1 MSQIQELNNK
11 LKNKNNKIKILY
23 MQLNNKNN
31 KIKIQDDEIKKIKEE
46 CEFMS
51 IIISFYLIIYIYL
64 KIKY

>member
-1 MSQIQELNNK
+1 MSQIQELNKK

-31 KIKIQDDEIKKIKEE
+31 KIKIQDDEIQELKGGFGLII
-46 CEFMS
+46 
-51 IIISFYLIIYIYL
+51 IIISLYLIFYIYF